1 MKRFSSFN
9 TGMFLI
15 LGTILFAVF
24 LNLCC
29 LKLGYSIEKTKKQT
43 AVLRNENNYISKQ
56 IAKYCSPKNIQAYA
70 LSAGLKYP
78 EPYSIVILEE
88 VKEKKDKK
96 QMWFANLLR
105 HQRKS

>member
-9 TGMFLI
+9 TYMFPI
-15 LGTILFAVF
+15 LGIILFTVF
-24 LNLCC
+24 LNLLS
-29 LKLGYSIEKTKKQT
+29 LKLGYSIEKIKKES
-43 AVLRNENNYISKQ
+43 AALRNENNYLSKQ
-56 IAKYCSPKNIQAYA
+56 IARYCSPKNIQAYA

-88 VKEKKDKK
+88 TKNQKDNKSV
-96 QMWFANLLR
+96 WFASLFR